1 MHTDMT
7 WPVITYHVTS
17 VPTMN
22 KHSHGIAIWS
32 RPDKIPDAC
41 SSPAVLKSVKGVAK
55 PACIIDMP
63 A

>member
-17 VPTMN
+17 VST
-22 KHSHGIAIWS
+22 KHSHDIVIWS

-41 SSPAVLKSVKGVAK
+41 SSPAVLKSAKVGAK
-55 PACIIDMP
+55 PACIIDMT